1 MKQPT
6 ASMIVIG
13 DEILSG
19 RTCDTNIN
27 YLARKLFKIGIDLK
41 EVRITKDCKKSIICA
56 VKNLKKSFDY
66 VFTCGGIG
74 PTHDD
79 ITTESIAEAFG
90 LNIEIHKEAKKIL
103 KNYYSQ
109 KKQKINSA
117 ILKMAKIPLGAS
129 IIDNKLTGAPGFKID
144 NVYVMAG
151 VPEIFKEMVLNI
163 LPNLNTGKPIL
174 TKTHIF
180 LIGES
185 EIASPLNELAK
196 EFTDLKIGSY
206 PFSRDE
212 EYGVK
217 VTFSGASAESI
228 ESAVSKLKSILYRKN
243 DRIFD

>member
-1 MKQPT
+1 MKNPT

-19 RTCDTNIN
+19 RTSDTNVN

-41 EVRITKDCKKSIICA
+41 EVRIVKDSKKSIICA

-66 VFTCGGIG
+66 VFTSGGIG

-79 ITTESIAEAFG
+79 ITTISIAEAFDR
-90 LNIEIHKEAKKIL
+90 NIEINKEAKKKL
-103 KNYYSQ
+103 KEYYS
-109 KKQKINSA
+109 KKGKKINSS
-117 ILKMAKIPLGAS
+117 ILKMAQIPLGAS
-129 IIDNKLTGAPGFKID
+129 LIDNNLTGAPGFKIE

-163 LPNLNTGKPIL
+163 LHNLKFGKPIL

-185 EIASPLNELAK
+185 EIADPLKELAR
-196 EFTDLKIGSY
+196 EFTDIKIGSY
-206 PFSRDE
+206 PFTKDE
-212 EYGVK
+212 EYGVNI
-217 VTFSGASAESI
+217 TFSGDSFELI
-228 ESAVSKLKSILYRKN
+228 ERAVNRLKSVVKN
-243 DRIFD
+243 KK